1 MGFLIWAFALHLS
14 FFFLFMDETTLGQSR
29 VTVKYDSGSEQA
41 LKIQK
46 IRDISASLINFLNED
61 KISRT
66 MTTTVPLD

>member
-1 MGFLIWAFALHLS
+1 
-14 FFFLFMDETTLGQSR
+14 MDETTLGQSR